1 LRYRSAVAQH
11 DLARFGVRTEMA
23 LPLQT
28 IPRLRMNTF
37 SVDESGNILR
47 YLDLYDGAE
56 PLLFIHGLG
65 CASSSDYPPVVAADA
80 YFKGRSLLIDL
91 MGAGFSDKPEDGK
104 FASDDQ
110 AAVLSGF
117 VAEEGFARVNLF
129 GHSAGAFI
137 ALKLAQRLTGQVAS
151 VILCEPGLTEY
162 GIAML
167 SEITAQ
173 TEEQF
178 VDEGF
183 STFLAQLKAQ
193 GTNDAWLGPFSVAS
207 PDAIYQ
213 WAQSALH
220 DNAENW
226 LDDLAKLKATKGVIL
241 SERAT
246 NDDIAQFEQA
256 GCAVE
261 LVANAEHM
269 IAYDNPEGLAL
280 AISRF
285 ID

>member
-1 LRYRSAVAQH
+1 
-11 DLARFGVRTEMA
+11 
-23 LPLQT
+23 
-28 IPRLRMNTF
+28 MNTF

-47 YLDLYDGAE
+47 YLDLYAGEE

-65 CASSSDYPPVVAADA
+65 CASSSDYPPVVASDA

-91 MGAGFSDKPEDGK
+91 MGAGFSDKPADGK

-110 AAVLSGF
+110 AAVLSRF
-117 VAEEGFARVNLF
+117 IAQQGFARVNLF

-137 ALKLAQRLTGQVAS
+137 ALKLAQRLTAQVRA
-151 VILCEPGLTEY
+151 VILCEPGLTDY
-162 GIAML
+162 GVTML
-167 SEITAQ
+167 SNITAQ
-173 TEEQF
+173 SEEQF
-178 VDEGF
+178 VTEGF
-183 STFLAQLKAQ
+183 SAFLAQLKAQ

-207 PDAIYQ
+207 PYAIYQ
-213 WAQSALH
+213 WAQSALQ

-226 LDDLAKLKATKGVIL
+226 LDDLANLKATKGVIL
-241 SERAT
+241 SENAT
-246 NDDIAQFEQA
+246 SDEIAKFEEA

-269 IAYDNPEGLAL
+269 IAYDNPDGLAL
-280 AISRF
+280 AISKF